1 MAVKMVIKYSL
12 MNYGDGGVVK
22 MVMSVVLKVVGK
34 LMRNLMQMVVRVMVV
49 VKMELMNV
57 VMMLND

>member
-22 MVMSVVLKVVGK
+22 MVMSVVLKLVIK
-34 LMRNLMQMVVRVMVV
+34 
-49 VKMELMNV
+49 V
-57 VMMLND
+57 VMRLMVSMVIRV